1 MDLAKQVSCTQT
13 YVWTETLWSFA
24 DDGRSDGFGTLP
36 EPRFHVVAVDF
47 GAKRNILRNLASQGC
62 RVTVVPAT
70 ATADEILGHNPDGVF
85 LANGP
90 GDPAA
95 TGIYAVPELRRL
107 VDRSEEHTSELQS
120 LMRISYAV
128 FCLKKQNHTR
138 YDTRT

>member
-1 MDLAKQVSCTQT
+1 MAAEWPGIEGMDLAKQVSCTQT

-70 ATADEILGHNPDGVF
+70 ATAH
-85 LANGP
+85 
-90 GDPAA
+90 A
-95 TGIYAVPELRRL
+95 TPSPHPQDRNTVPEGKRGP
-107 VDRSEEHTSELQS
+107 
-120 LMRISYAV
+120 A
-128 FCLKKQNHTR
+128 
-138 YDTRT
+138 

>member
-70 ATADEILGHNPDGVF
+70 ATADEILGHNPDGV
-85 LANGP
+85 
-90 GDPAA
+90 
-95 TGIYAVPELRRL
+95 
-107 VDRSEEHTSELQS
+107 RSEEHTSELQS
-120 LMRISYAV
+120 LMRNSYTV
-128 FCLKKQNHTR
+128 FL
-138 YDTRT
+138 

>member
-1 MDLAKQVSCTQT
+1 MAAEWPGIEGMDLAKQVSCTQT

-70 ATADEILGHNPDGVF
+70 ATADEILAQDRKS
-85 LANGP
+85 
-90 GDPAA
+90 
-95 TGIYAVPELRRL
+95 TRL
-107 VDRSEEHTSELQS
+107 NSSH
-120 LMRISYAV
+120 
-128 FCLKKQNHTR
+128 
-138 YDTRT
+138 